1 MSIWNFLKEMDQLQS
16 QLGELARLNAVGG
29 WPRMAFLPG
38 VSARHFPMM
47 NISSDDQNI
56 VVEALAPGLATE
68 TLKVSAVRDKLTISG
83 EKAKNAVS
91 SEKFHRNER
100 SAGKFTRTIELP
112 VPIDPDKVQAEYTA
126 GILKITLPKAEEAKP
141 RQIEIKLD

>member
-16 QLGELARLNAVGG
+16 QIGELARLNSVAG
-29 WPRMAFLPG
+29 WPRMSFLPG
-38 VSARHFPMM
+38 VSSRHYPMM
-47 NISSDDQNI
+47 NISADDQNI
-56 VVEALAPGLATE
+56 YVEALAPGLDSQS
-68 TLKVSAVRDKLTISG
+68 LKVTAVRDKLTISG
-83 EKAKNAVS
+83 EKATTKVA

-112 VPIDPDKVQAEYTA
+112 TQINPDQVAAEYNS

-141 RQIEIKLD
+141 RQIEIKVN